1 MGKRYG
7 RNKKRKH
14 QEKIES
20 LEALNE
26 AHLRAIDMIDRD
38 RSRALH
44 ALKELHEALNRAN
57 PYSSFLPPRV
67 LSLHPDT
74 LRHGPLELSE
84 HKPVPVNFDPS
95 ADYAAL
101 DAPDVRRIPFYEVTA
116 EIALNPERY
125 QARCHLLLRES
136 LLLCFEVTLVA
147 GRVRLIR
154 NHAGIE
160 CLAVFLVDPVGL
172 VRSELLDAQR
182 CQDNEHGN

>member
-125 QARCHLLLRES
+125 QARCHLLLS
-136 LLLCFEVTLVA
+136 GFA
-147 GRVRLIR
+147 GRELASYHISEGALRDLKHNAPMRHSFAEIVTRRLVEFM
-154 NHAGIE
+154 A
-160 CLAVFLVDPVGL
+160 A
-172 VRSELLDAQR
+172 DAW
-182 CQDNEHGN
+182 EGKK